1 MWPDLLVREEY
12 IEDVLNELNE
22 LEEEVQEWEGEDIE
36 LDFKNLRWTRVIDL
50 RDYKE

>member
-22 LEEEVQEWEGEDIE
+22 LEEEVQE
-36 LDFKNLRWTRVIDL
+36 
-50 RDYKE
+50 